1 MDGGLSLRKPPDS
14 LKGRAYSLRP
24 GTPKRRYSLRDRIH
38 PRWKSA
44 TMQLSGTRIITS
56 TGSVAPGRC

>member
-24 GTPKRRYSLRDRIH
+24 APRKGRYSTPHRNECQTDGEHER
-38 PRWKSA
+38 A
-44 TMQLSGTRIITS
+44 
-56 TGSVAPGRC
+56 VAAWPQ